1 MSGVTHSLMRPTYQS
16 DIAFPLNEQ
25 QEAGTLI
32 FKLFHIRQLER
43 FTCRY
48 LLNALTPEFP
58 LLDAKT
64 Y

>member
-1 MSGVTHSLMRPTYQS
+1 MRPTYQS